1 MNLGQYY
8 HRPAAQK
15 GLAAG
20 GFGMRSV
27 PGGRA
32 AQLPAAARSH
42 RRRLPTP
49 DGQHEHRTDKTREH
63 IAQTRACCK
72 ALGKDVKRYRNSAEA
87 LNRRVLQG
95 KGLYQINNVVEVN
108 NLLSLDTGYSLGSYD
123 LEKLEGDIVWKP
135 AGEGVHYQ
143 GIGKEAVNIEFL
155 PVLSDRQGFF
165 GNPNSD
171 STRAMITP
179 QTTQL
184 LMCVFGFGGAQ
195 PLQPMLEQM
204 CDALQTYCQATELET
219 AVIV

>member
-1 MNLGQYY
+1 MVNITIDPQLKEVWHQAALGCVQC
-8 HRPAAQK
+8 RVVVQPSS
-15 GLAAG
+15 
-20 GFGMRSV
+20 R
-27 PGGRA
+27 
-32 AQLPAAARSH
+32 QLLEAIDVVC
-42 RRRLPTP
+42 RRLM
-49 DGQHEHRTDKTREH
+49 DSMSIEQIKSREH

-108 NLLSLDTGYSLGSYD
+108 NLISLDTGYSLGSYD

>member
-1 MNLGQYY
+1 MVNITIDPQLKKVWQQAALGCVQC
-8 HRPAAQK
+8 RVVVQPSS
-15 GLAAG
+15 
-20 GFGMRSV
+20 R
-27 PGGRA
+27 
-32 AQLPAAARSH
+32 QLLEAIDVVC
-42 RRRLPTP
+42 RRLM
-49 DGQHEHRTDKTREH
+49 DSMSIEQIKSREH

-123 LEKLEGDIVWKP
+123 LERLEGDIVWKP

-195 PLQPMLEQM
+195 PLQPMLGQM
-204 CDALQTYCQATELET
+204 CEALQTYCGATELET